1 MPTAPKN
8 RRRSARLDLRIPV
21 RIYGR
26 TPDGRPFRDLTETQ
40 SVNAYGTRVCFSH
53 LVTPGQSVLLV
64 HGITEEE
71 KECHIVYV
79 KPEKKGKWQVG
90 LEFVRPNGNFW
101 QIFQPLQHAD
111 LEAKAHGAE

>member
-1 MPTAPKN
+1 MPTSSKN

-26 TPDGRPFRDLTETQ
+26 TSDGKPFRDSTETQ

-71 KECHIVYV
+71 KECHVVYV
-79 KPEKKGKWQVG
+79 QPERRGKWQVG

-101 QIFQPLQHAD
+101 QIFQPLHFAELD
-111 LEAKAHGAE
+111 SKAHVE